1 MEKYILAIDQGTSSS
16 RAILVNH
23 AAEIVA
29 ITQKEFTQ
37 HFPQQG
43 WVEHDAMEIWSSQA
57 SVCVEVLQKA
67 QIKASQ
73 IAAIGITNQRET
85 TIIWDKKTGLPVYH
99 AIVWQDRR
107 TAAYCES
114 LKEQGFAEMIQEK
127 TGLLLD
133 AYFSASKIRWI
144 LDHIPDGQARAERGE
159 LAFGTVDAWLLY
171 KLTHQKVHAT
181 DVSNASRTLLFN
193 IHSLEWDE
201 ELLQLFQ
208 IPKCMLPNVHANSHL
223 FGKTEGELFVESIP
237 IAGMAGDQQAALFGQ
252 MCVEK
257 GMAKNTYGTGCF
269 IMVNTGNE
277 VVKSKNQLISTVAWK
292 IKEEVNYA
300 LEGSIFIG
308 GAVVQWLRDGLGIV
322 KNAADIE
329 ALAGSVSDSN
339 GVVFVP
345 AFTGLG
351 APHWKADATGT
362 ITGITR
368 GTTSAHIA
376 RAALEAV
383 ALQTKDVVDAMQQ
396 DIEAKIT
403 TLRVDGGATSN
414 NLLMQIQADV
424 LQTDVLRPRLMETT
438 ALGAAFFAGLEVGF
452 WENVATLQA
461 MMKIDK
467 VFEAKKSNT
476 YTDLIE
482 KWHSVINKI
491 VK

>member
-16 RAILVNH
+16 RAILFNH
-23 AAEIVA
+23 QAEIVS
-29 ITQKEFTQ
+29 ISQKEFTQ

-57 SVCVEVLQKA
+57 AVCVEVLQKA

-73 IAAIGITNQRET
+73 VAAIGITNQRET
-85 TIIWDKKTGLPVYH
+85 TIVWDKKTGLPVH
-99 AIVWQDRR
+99 QAIVWQDRR

-114 LKEQGFAEMIQEK
+114 LKQKGAGNMVQEK

-144 LDHIPDGQARAERGE
+144 LDQIPNGQQRAENGE
-159 LAFGTVDAWLLY
+159 LAFGTVDSWLLY
-171 KLTHQKVHAT
+171 KLTNQKVHAT

-193 IHSLEWDE
+193 IHTLTWDE
-201 ELLQLFQ
+201 ELLTLFQ
-208 IPKCMLPNVHANSHL
+208 IPKVMLPEVQANSHL

-269 IMVNTGNE
+269 IMINTGNQ
-277 VVKSKNQLISTVAWK
+277 VVASKNRLISTIAWK
-292 IKEEVNYA
+292 VNEEVNYA
-300 LEGSIFIG
+300 IEGSIFIG

-322 KNAADIE
+322 KNSADVE
-329 ALAGSVSDSN
+329 ALAASVKTSE

-351 APHWKADATGT
+351 APHWKPDATGT

-368 GTTSAHIA
+368 GTQAAHIA

-383 ALQTKDVVDAMQQ
+383 AMQTKDVVDAMQQ
-396 DIEAKIT
+396 DIQTSIKE
-403 TLRVDGGATSN
+403 LRVDGGATAN

-424 LQTDVLRPRLMETT
+424 LNATVLRPKIMETT
-438 ALGAAFFAGLEVGF
+438 ALGAAFFAGLAIGF
-452 WENVATLQA
+452 WKDISTLQA
-461 MMKIDK
+461 IVQIDK
-467 VFEAKKSNT
+467 IFAPQPQNDAKS
-476 YTDLIE
+476 LFE
-482 KWHSVINKI
+482 KWEKVIQRI
-491 VK
+491 AY

>member
-16 RAILVNH
+16 RAILVNQ

-43 WVEHDAMEIWSSQA
+43 WVEHDPMEIWSSQA

-67 QIKASQ
+67 QLKASQ

-85 TIIWDKKTGLPVYH
+85 TIVWDRITGLPVYN

-114 LKEQGFAEMIQEK
+114 LKEKGHAAMIQDK

-144 LDHIPDGQARAERGE
+144 LDHIPDGQARAEKGE
-159 LAFGTVDAWLLY
+159 LAFGTVDTWLLY
-171 KLTHQKVHAT
+171 KLTNQKVHAT

-193 IHSLEWDE
+193 IHTLAWDE
-201 ELLQLFQ
+201 ALLQLFQ
-208 IPKCMLPNVHANSHL
+208 IPKNMLPTVHANSHL
-223 FGKTEGELFVESIP
+223 FGKTDGELFVESIP

-252 MCVEK
+252 MCTEK

-292 IKEEVNYA
+292 IKEEVSYA
-300 LEGSIFIG
+300 IEGSIFIG

-322 KNAADIE
+322 KQSSDVE
-329 ALAGSVSDSN
+329 ALANSVSSSE
-339 GVVFVP
+339 GVIFVP

-362 ITGITR
+362 LTGITR

-376 RAALEAV
+376 RAALEAI

-396 DIEAKIT
+396 DIQTSIAE
-403 TLRVDGGATSN
+403 LRVDGGATAN

-424 LQTDVLRPRLMETT
+424 LNAKVMRPKVMETT

-452 WENVATLQA
+452 WRDMASLQA
-461 MMKIDK
+461 LIKMDK
-467 VFEAKKSNT
+467 VFENSGENK
-476 YTDLIE
+476 YTALIE
-482 KWHSVINKI
+482 KWHLVIDKM